1 MKHQNIT
8 LDNGK
13 KPFVKPQINV
23 VEIMGADIICSS
35 TGSTEDYGNGDTS
48 GWY

>member
-13 KPFVKPQINV
+13 KKFVKPQINV
-23 VEIMGADIICSS
+23 VEIMGADIIC
-35 TGSTEDYGNGDTS
+35 TS
-48 GWY
+48 GRSLNPYGGEEWEDN